1 MLNLVG
7 SAGISSPTPGPNASD
22 LLRVVVG
29 ATRFLS
35 GWVERRRQLRT
46 LSELDDHLLRDVGL
60 SREDVGRACSQ
71 SFWAL

>member
-1 MLNLVG
+1 MLNLLG
-7 SAGISSPTPGPNASD
+7 GATISSPAPAADASD
-22 LLRVVVG
+22 LLRVVAG

-35 GWVERRRQLRT
+35 AWVERRQQLRT

-60 SREDVGRACSQ
+60 SRADVERACSQ